1 MARALTAQQRE
12 EWMAA
17 MEARTAAAHAQLV
30 EGVTR
35 LAGREGWQEW
45 LGFAARLPHYS
56 VSNQLLLAAQAPN
69 ASLVMSAAQWRQ
81 VGRYPARGSTALRI
95 WAPRRAA
102 EPERRAPEDR
112 SAQEPEQ
119 RNDTRTPVARDAE
132 GRARFLLVPVF
143 DVAQTDGE
151 PLPQQPAP
159 VPPPPGQ
166 APDGM
171 WDALVGYATE
181 AGFAV
186 AFGETGRADGTTN
199 FSTRRITIAERGSE
213 LSRTLTL
220 AHEIGHMSL
229 HAVPEARQY
238 GQAHRGRAEVEAESV
253 AYLVAADYGLAE
265 AYDWHF
271 DYLSHWSAALT
282 GGTTDA
288 DATREA
294 IRATASRVMTAAR
307 PVLTHLRELSV
318 GHPEPLAP
326 APAPKPAPVV
336 AATVTR

>member
-1 MARALTAQQRE
+1 MARALTAQKRE

-17 MEARTAAAHAQLV
+17 MEVRTAVAHAQLV

-35 LAGREGWQEW
+35 LAAREGWQEW
-45 LGFAARLPHYS
+45 LAFAARLPQYS

-69 ASLVMSAAQWRQ
+69 ASLVMSAAQWRL

-95 WAPRRAA
+95 WAPRRAT
-102 EPERRAPEDR
+102 EPERRATEDR
-112 SAQEPEQ
+112 GAQEPEQ
-119 RNDTRTPVARDAE
+119 RSDTRTHVARDAD

-143 DVAQTDGE
+143 DVYQTDGE
-151 PLPQQPAP
+151 PLPQQPTP
-159 VPPPPGQ
+159 VPPPPGR
-166 APDGM
+166 APAGM
-171 WDALVGYATE
+171 WKALVAYATE
-181 AGFAV
+181 AGYTV
-186 AFGETGRADGTTN
+186 ASGETDRADGTTN

-213 LSRTLTL
+213 LSRALTL

-229 HAVPEARQY
+229 HADPEARQH

-282 GGTTDA
+282 GSTTDA

-294 IRATASRVMTAAR
+294 IRATASRVMSAAR

-318 GHPEPLAP
+318 GHPEPFAP
-326 APAPKPAPVV
+326 TSAPKPAPVV
-336 AATVTR
+336 IATVTR

>member
-1 MARALTAQQRE
+1 
-12 EWMAA
+12 MAA

-30 EGVTR
+30 ESVGR

-45 LGFAARLPHYS
+45 LAFAARLPHYS

-95 WAPRRAA
+95 WAPRRATEQRAA
-102 EPERRAPEDR
+102 EDP
-112 SAQEPEQ
+112 SAREPEQ
-119 RNDTRTPVARDAE
+119 RQGARTPVARDAD

-151 PLPQQPAP
+151 PLPQQPTP

-171 WDALVGYATE
+171 WDALVAYATE
-181 AGFAV
+181 AGYAV
-186 AFGETGRADGTTN
+186 AFGETGQADGTTN

-213 LSRTLTL
+213 LARTLTL

-229 HAVPEARQY
+229 HADPEARQH

-271 DYLSHWSAALT
+271 DYLSHWSATLT
-282 GGTTDA
+282 GSATDA
-288 DATREA
+288 DVTREA
-294 IRATASRVMTAAR
+294 IRATASRVMAAAR
-307 PVLTHLRELSV
+307 PVLTHLHELSV

-326 APAPKPAPVV
+326 TPAPKPAPVV
-336 AATVTR
+336 IATVTR

>member
-1 MARALTAQQRE
+1 MARALTVEQRE

-35 LAGREGWQEW
+35 LAGREGWQSW
-45 LGFAARLPHYS
+45 LDFAARLPHYS
-56 VSNQLLLAAQAPN
+56 VSNQLLLAAQAPT

-81 VGRYPARGSTALRI
+81 VGRYPARGSIALRI
-95 WAPRRAA
+95 WAPRRATQHDQRVGPSRPA
-102 EPERRAPEDR
+102 EESGDR
-112 SAQEPEQ
+112 P
-119 RNDTRTPVARDAE
+119 TPDSNVARGAD

-151 PLPQQPAP
+151 ELPVQPTP

-171 WDALVGYATE
+171 WDALVGYATD
-181 AGFAV
+181 AGFSV
-186 AFGETGRADGTTN
+186 GFGDTGRADGTTN
-199 FSTRRITIAERGSE
+199 FSTQRITIAERGSE

-229 HAVPEARQY
+229 HGDPEVRQH

-253 AYLVAADYGLAE
+253 AYLVAADYGLAA

-282 GGTTDA
+282 GNAFDA
-288 DATREA
+288 DTTREA
-294 IRATASRVMTAAR
+294 IRQTASRVLSAAR

-318 GHPEPLAP
+318 GHPEPLIP
-326 APAPKPAPVV
+326 TPVQKPAPVV
-336 AATVTR
+336 AATVTP

>member
-1 MARALTAQQRE
+1 MAT
-12 EWMAA
+12 

-30 EGVTR
+30 ESVGR

-45 LGFAARLPHYS
+45 LAFAARLPHYS
-56 VSNQLLLAAQAPN
+56 VSNQLLLAAQAPH

-95 WAPRRAA
+95 WAPRRVT
-102 EPERRAPEDR
+102 EQERRASEDPR
-112 SAQEPEQ
+112 AREPGQRQEA
-119 RNDTRTPVARDAE
+119 RTPVARGAD

-151 PLPQQPAP
+151 PLPQQPTP
-159 VPPPPGQ
+159 VPPPPGH
-166 APDGM
+166 APNGM
-171 WDALVGYATE
+171 WDALVAYATE
-181 AGFAV
+181 ASYAV

-199 FSTRRITIAERGSE
+199 FSTRQITIAERGSE

-229 HAVPEARQY
+229 HADPEARQH

-253 AYLVAADYGLAE
+253 AYLVAADYRLAE

-271 DYLSHWSAALT
+271 DYLTHWSAALT
-282 GGTTDA
+282 GSTTDA

-294 IRATASRVMTAAR
+294 IRATASRVMAAAR
-307 PVLTHLRELSV
+307 PILTHLRELSV

-326 APAPKPAPVV
+326 TPAPKPAPVV
-336 AATVTR
+336 IATVTR